1 MSSIYLQSL
10 KLRAEHVD
18 FRRRLRPSELMRL
31 FQECCIAH
39 TEELGM
45 GRKMTLDRGFLW
57 VIDSLHFS
65 IERWPEYDEDITLRC
80 YPGQTLHYFLPRYL
94 EVLDRQGKVCIR
106 ATSLWSLIDEKT
118 RSLIDPK
125 ENGIVIEGQEHGD
138 EIAPAMGMPVQ
149 SLPEVRQLDA
159 RYSNVDINGHMN
171 NAAYMDFIMDSF
183 SEGDLENKNIKD
195 IVLCFKKEIRLGQKV
210 EVSVGKIK
218 ESYFAFSPYFSAKV
232 ALI

>member
-1 MSSIYLQSL
+1 
-10 KLRAEHVD
+10 
-18 FRRRLRPSELMRL
+18 MRL

-45 GRKMTLDRGFLW
+45 GRAMTLDRGFLW
-57 VIDSLHFS
+57 VVDSLHFS
-65 IERWPEYDEDITLRC
+65 VTRWPEYDEDITLRC
-80 YPGQTLHYFLPRYL
+80 YPGRTLHYLFPRYL
-94 EVLDRQGKVCIR
+94 EVVDSHGEVCVR

-125 ENGIVIEGQEHGD
+125 EKGIVIEGNEHGD

-149 SLPEVRQLDA
+149 SIPDVRTLVA
-159 RYSNVDINGHMN
+159 HYSNVDINGHMN

-183 SEGDLENKNIKD
+183 SEDDLENKTIKD
-195 IVLCFKKEIRLGQKV
+195 IVLCFKKEIRLGQTV
-210 EVSVGKIK
+210 EVTIGKIK
-218 ESYFAFSPYFSAKV
+218 DSYFAFSPYFSAKV

>member
-1 MSSIYLQSL
+1 
-10 KLRAEHVD
+10 
-18 FRRRLRPSELMRL
+18 
-31 FQECCIAH
+31 
-39 TEELGM
+39 M

-57 VIDSLHFS
+57 IVDSLHFS

-80 YPGQTLHYFLPRYL
+80 YPGKTLHYFLPRYL
-94 EVLDRQGKVCIR
+94 EVLDRQGEVCIR

-138 EIAPAMGMPVQ
+138 EIAPAMGMPIQ

-183 SEGDLENKNIKD
+183 SEGDLENKTIKD